1 MSLCSGSLDL
11 CENAKVSSYLC
22 TNICSRV
29 MWPDIGG
36 KSVDIKALIKN
47 YESATLECK
56 KSSGG
61 LPNSLWETYSAFA
74 NTNGGTILL
83 GIEQINKELF
93 IRGVQSPQDLIKMI
107 WDNLNNAQK
116 VSVNILSD
124 RHVYVENTDGMD
136 IVVIEVPR
144 ADRHDKPVY
153 IGNDCFSGSFR
164 RNFEGDYRCTKS
176 EVKNM
181 LRDQADITQ
190 DSKIL
195 TNMSL
200 DAFDKE
206 SIRRYRIRFSNL
218 KPNHVWNPLDQ
229 EEFLYKIGAIKRST
243 EDSKEYPTVAGLLMF
258 GEESAITEEFPEYF
272 LDYRE
277 KYDKTNRW
285 TDRVSSNTGDWSG
298 NIFDFYYRIIS
309 KLTADLKVPFQLVG
323 GVERLDDTRVHQAM
337 REALANA
344 LIHANYY
351 GRQGIVIE
359 KTKNETII
367 SNPGGLRISLAEALE
382 GGISDPRNPVIFKMF
397 SLINVGE
404 RAGSGLSNIQRA
416 WEEQRWK
423 KPLLIETFE
432 PERTTLKLKIE
443 TFTYKTDGNSDKSIA
458 KDSDGKA
465 TDGDGKATVKRH
477 FNQTQEKIIALIK
490 RNGRITTHEMAGII
504 GITRRNIEKN
514 IKILKDDGIL
524 IRLGGKKDGHWE
536 TVDHKR
542 E

>member
-1 MSLCSGSLDL
+1 MSK
-11 CENAKVSSYLC
+11 A
-22 TNICSRV
+22 
-29 MWPDIGG
+29 M
-36 KSVDIKALIKN
+36 DIKTLIKN

-56 KSSGG
+56 KAAGG
-61 LPNSLWETYSAFA
+61 LPNSMWETYSAFA

-83 GIEQINKELF
+83 GIEEIGKKLF
-93 IRGVQSPQDLIKMI
+93 IRGVQAPQNLIKMI
-107 WDNLNNAQK
+107 WDTLNNPQK

-124 RHVYVENTDGMD
+124 RHIYIENADGMD
-136 IVVIEVPR
+136 VVVIEVPR

-153 IGNDCFSGSFR
+153 IGSDCFTGSFR
-164 RNFEGDYRCTKS
+164 RNFEGDYRCTKP

-195 TNMSL
+195 ANMSL
-200 DAFDKE
+200 DVFDKE
-206 SIRRYRIRFSNL
+206 SIRRYRMRFSNL

-229 EEFLYKIGAIKRST
+229 EEFLYKIGAIKRSD
-243 EDSKEYPTVAGLLMF
+243 EDNKEHPTIAGLLMF
-258 GEESAITEEFPEYF
+258 GEENAIMEEFSEYF

-277 KYDKTNRW
+277 KYDETNRW

-298 NIFDFYYRIIS
+298 NIFDFYYRVIN
-309 KLTADLKVPFQLVG
+309 KLTADLKVPFQLID

-359 KTKNETII
+359 KTKTETVI
-367 SNPGGLRISLAEALE
+367 SNPGNLRISLAEALE

-404 RAGSGLSNIQRA
+404 RAGSGLSNIQQA
-416 WEEQRWK
+416 WEEYHWE
-423 KPLLIETFE
+423 KPLLFETFE

-443 TFTYKTDGNSDKSIA
+443 SNIDKSVI
-458 KDSDGKA
+458 KENDGKA
-465 TDGDGKATVKRH
+465 TVNDGKATVKKIR
-477 FNQTQEKIIALIK
+477 NQTQEQIVVLINENAKITIDD
-490 RNGRITTHEMAGII
+490 MANAI
-504 GITRRNIEKN
+504 GITKRNIEKN

-524 IRLGGKKDGHWE
+524 LRIGGKKEGHWKI
-536 TVDHKR
+536 VAR
-542 E
+542 Q

>member
-1 MSLCSGSLDL
+1 M
-11 CENAKVSSYLC
+11 
-22 TNICSRV
+22 
-29 MWPDIGG
+29 
-36 KSVDIKALIKN
+36 DIKTLIKN

-56 KSSGG
+56 KAAGG
-61 LPNSLWETYSAFA
+61 LPNSIWETYSAFA

-83 GIEQINKELF
+83 GVEEINKELF
-93 IRGVQSPQDLIKMI
+93 IRGVQAPQDLIKMI
-107 WDNLNNAQK
+107 WDILNNPQK

-124 RHVYVENTDGMD
+124 RHIYVENTDGMD
-136 IVVIEVPR
+136 VVVIGVPR

-153 IGNDCFSGSFR
+153 IGSDCFSGSFR
-164 RNFEGDYRCTKS
+164 RNFEGDYRCTKP

-181 LRDQADITQ
+181 LRDQVDITQ

-200 DAFDKE
+200 DVFDKE
-206 SIRRYRIRFSNL
+206 CIRRYRMRFSNL

-229 EEFLYKIGAIKRST
+229 EEFLYKVGAIKRSD
-243 EDSKEYPTVAGLLMF
+243 EDNKEHPTVAGLLMF
-258 GEESAITEEFPEYF
+258 GEESAIMEEFPEYF

-277 KYDKTNRW
+277 KYDEINRW

-298 NIFDFYYRIIS
+298 NIFDFYYRVIN

-323 GVERLDDTRVHQAM
+323 GVERLDDTGVHQAM

-382 GGISDPRNPVIFKMF
+382 GGISDPRNPVIFKIF

-404 RAGSGLSNIQRA
+404 RAGSGLSNIQHA
-416 WEEQRWK
+416 WEEQHWE
-423 KPLLIETFE
+423 KPMLIETFE
-432 PERTTLKLKIE
+432 PERTTLKLRIE
-443 TFTYKTDGNSDKSIA
+443 SIRDKTVIKVI
-458 KDSDGKA
+458 
-465 TDGDGKATVKRH
+465 DGKATVNDGKTTVKRNI
-477 FNQTQEKIIALIK
+477 NQNQEQIIALINQNPK
-490 RNGRITTHEMAGII
+490 ITIDDMAGVI
-504 GITRRNIEKN
+504 GITKRNIEKN

-524 IRLGGKKDGHWE
+524 LRVGGKKEGHW
-536 TVDHKR
+536 KMLMM
-542 E
+542 